1 MSNFKQR
8 IMHQKEIKY
17 EELEKDIDQMEKNLS
32 EAKNEIV
39 TE

>member
-1 MSNFKQR
+1 
-8 IMHQKEIKY
+8 MHQKEIKY